1 MMTAGWLQT
10 VLHDT
15 RYALR
20 TFGKHPGFVAIAVL
34 SLMLGIG
41 ATSSIFSVIYGVL
54 ISPYPYAK
62 PDEIWAIGLRSQ
74 TGREGRGI
82 YPVEDY
88 VELTRL
94 PAFADVMATSWETV
108 LLTGDYTPESFR
120 GVLLS
125 GNAFNFLGVPPVTG
139 RTIQPSDIKPS
150 GEPEPVVVLS
160 YRLWQRLFQG
170 DPSAVGKTLR
180 LNDRPHTVIGV
191 MPPRFGWYGN
201 DGFWLPMGMIP
212 GDPRPTIPIAR
223 LAPGLSASAAQEQLH
238 ALHLRLAQERP
249 ATFPKDAFTSR
260 LTNYLDVTVASGEM
274 RNSLRLL
281 FGAVALLLLIA
292 CVNVANLQLAR
303 ATARTREMALRLSI
317 GAGRG
322 RLLRQLLTESLI
334 LSLLGGALGVL
345 FAWGA
350 TKAIVALMPE
360 FYLPNEARV
369 TLNLPVLLFS
379 LGVSL
384 VTGVLFGLAPALRSS
399 RPDLV
404 EALKDSS
411 RGAGTSER
419 SGRLRGTLVVA
430 EVALS
435 VILLVTAALT
445 IRSFVAL
452 QQVDVGFQ
460 PEGTLLVG
468 VPLPPQ
474 RYVTLEQRNLFG
486 RELLERVQS
495 LPGVRAAALGN
506 GGLPFGGPQTPY
518 AIDGLP
524 VESGQTVTV
533 NLISADYLR
542 AMGIPLRRGRTLTDA
557 EVARGDRLALINE
570 AARRLW
576 PERADPIGKRIRLSL
591 LEKPPGDRTVLI
603 DAAGSPYVTVVGII
617 GNVRNA
623 GLRDDVRPAVLV
635 PYTLIAPPQRLL
647 AVRAYGDP
655 MALLNPVRAQVRAM
669 DQQQPLARPQ
679 TVDEVLGFQTVQ
691 PRFTMSLFS
700 FFGALGLTLAAVG
713 IYSVVSYSA
722 TQRTHEIGV
731 RMALGARPI
740 EVVGLMLA
748 MGGKLVASGLGIGV
762 VGALFATRLFQS
774 QLFGVTIHDP
784 ISFASVAVVLSVV
797 ALAACYVPARRAGSV
812 DPLVALRHD

>member
-1 MMTAGWLQT
+1 MTASAWLQT

-15 RYALR
+15 RYTLR
-20 TFGKHPGFVAIAVL
+20 TFRKYPGFVAVAAL

-62 PDEIWAIGLRSQ
+62 PVEIWAIGLRSQ
-74 TGREGRGI
+74 TGRDGRGI
-82 YPVEDY
+82 YPLEDY
-88 VELTRL
+88 LELTKL

-108 LLTGDYTPESFR
+108 LLTGEYAPESIR

-125 GNAFNFLGVPPVTG
+125 GNAFNFLGVAPVAG
-139 RTIQPSDIKPS
+139 RTIQPSDIKRT
-150 GEPEPVVVLS
+150 GEAEPVVVLS

-170 DPSAVGKTLR
+170 DPSAIGKTLR
-180 LNDRPHTVIGV
+180 LNDRPHTIVGV

-201 DGFWLPMGMIP
+201 EGFWLPMGTIT
-212 GDPRPTIPIAR
+212 GEPRPTIPIAR
-223 LAPGLSASAAQEQLH
+223 LASGVSEAAAQEQLH
-238 ALHLRLAQERP
+238 ALHLRLARERP
-249 ATFPKDAFTSR
+249 ATFPKEGFTSR
-260 LTNYLDVTVASGEM
+260 LTNYLEVTVASGEM

-303 ATARTREMALRLSI
+303 ATARGREMALRVSI
-317 GAGRG
+317 GAGRK

-334 LSLLGGALGVL
+334 LSLVGGALGVL

-369 TLNLPVLLFS
+369 RLNVPVLLFS

-384 VTGVLFGLAPALRSS
+384 LTGILFGLAPALRSS

-419 SGRLRGTLVVA
+419 GGRLRGLLVIA

-435 VILLVTAALT
+435 VILLVTAVLT

-452 QQVDVGFQ
+452 QRVDVGFQ
-460 PEGTLLVG
+460 PEGTLLVS
-468 VPLPPQ
+468 VPLQPR
-474 RYVTLEQRNLFG
+474 RYATLEQRNVFG
-486 RELLERVQS
+486 RELLERVKS

-506 GGLPFGGPQTPY
+506 GGLPFGGPQSPY
-518 AIDGLP
+518 TIG
-524 VESGQTVTV
+524 GQPGPAGRAVTL

-542 AMGIPLRRGRTLTDA
+542 AMGIPLRQGRTLTDA
-557 EVARGDRLALINE
+557 EVDRGDRVALINE

-576 PERADPIGKRIRLSL
+576 REGEDPIGQSIRLSL
-591 LEKPPGDRTVLI
+591 LERPPGDRTVLV
-603 DAAGSPYVTVVGII
+603 DTSRSPELTVVGIV

-623 GLRDDVRPAVLV
+623 GLRNDVRPAVLV
-635 PYTLIAPPQRLL
+635 PYTFVAPAQRLL
-647 AVRAYGDP
+647 AIRASGDP
-655 MALLNPVRAQVRAM
+655 MALLKPLQEQVRAI
-669 DQQQPLARPQ
+669 DKEQPLGRPQ
-679 TVDEVLGFQTVQ
+679 TVEEVLGSETVQ

-700 FFGALGLTLAAVG
+700 FFGALGLMLAAVG
-713 IYSVVSYSA
+713 IYSVMSYSA

-740 EVVGLMLA
+740 EVVRLMLA
-748 MGGKLVASGLGIGV
+748 MGGTLVAIGLGIGL
-762 VGALFATRLFQS
+762 VGAVFAARLLQS
-774 QLFGVTIHDP
+774 HLFGIPAHDP
-784 ISFASVAVVLSVV
+784 ISLVAVALVLGLT
-797 ALAACYVPARRAGSV
+797 ALTACYLPARRAGSV
-812 DPLVALRHD
+812 DPLIALRHD

>member
-1 MMTAGWLQT
+1 MTTAGWFQT
-10 VLHDT
+10 VLQDT
-15 RYALR
+15 RYGLR
-20 TFGKHPGFVAIAVL
+20 SFRKQPGFFAVAVL

-41 ATSSIFSVIYGVL
+41 ATSSIFSVIHGVL

-62 PDEIWAIGLRSQ
+62 PGEIWAIGLRSQ
-74 TGREGRGI
+74 SEREGRGI
-82 YPVEDY
+82 YPIEDY
-88 VELTRL
+88 LELTRL

-108 LLTGDYTPESFR
+108 LLTGDYAPESFH

-125 GNAFNFLGVPPVTG
+125 GNAFNFLGVPPVAG
-139 RTIQPSDIKPS
+139 RTIQPSDVRPS

-160 YRLWQRLFQG
+160 YHLWQRLFQG
-170 DPSAVGKTLR
+170 EPSAVGKTLR
-180 LNDRPHTVIGV
+180 LNDRPHTIIGV

-201 DGFWLPMGMIP
+201 EGFWLPMGTTA
-212 GDPRPTIPIAR
+212 GEPRPTIPIAR
-223 LAPGLSASAAQEQLH
+223 LAPGVSVTAAQEQLH
-238 ALHLRLAQERP
+238 ALHLRLARERP
-249 ATFPKDAFTSR
+249 ATFPRDGFTSR
-260 LTNYLDVTVASGEM
+260 LTNYLEVTVASGEM

-303 ATARTREMALRLSI
+303 ATVRGREMALRLSI
-317 GAGRG
+317 GAGPA
-322 RLLRQLLTESLI
+322 RLLRQLLTESLM
-334 LSLLGGALGVL
+334 LSFFGGALGVV

-379 LGVSL
+379 IGISL
-384 VTGVLFGLAPALRSS
+384 LTGILFGLAPALRSS

-419 SGRLRGTLVVA
+419 GGRLRELLVVA

-435 VILLVTAALT
+435 VVLLVTAALT

-452 QQVDVGFQ
+452 QHVDVGFR
-460 PEGTLLVG
+460 PAGTLLVS
-468 VPLPPQ
+468 VPLQPR
-474 RYVTLEQRNLFG
+474 RYATLEQRNLFG
-486 RELLERVQS
+486 RELLERVKS
-495 LPGVRAAALGN
+495 LPGVRAVALGN
-506 GGLPFGGPQTPY
+506 GGFPFGGPQSPY
-518 AIDGLP
+518 TIG
-524 VESGQTVTV
+524 GQPGPAGGAVTV

-542 AMGIPLRRGRTLTDA
+542 AMGIPLRQGRPLTDA
-557 EVARGDRLALINE
+557 EVDRGDRVALINE
-570 AARRLW
+570 AGRRLW
-576 PERADPIGKRIRLSL
+576 REGEDPIGKRIRLSL
-591 LEKPPGDRTVLI
+591 MERPSGDRNVLI
-603 DAAGSPYVTVVGII
+603 DTSRSPELTVIGIV

-623 GLRDDVRPAVLV
+623 GLRSDIRPAVLV
-635 PYTLIAPPQRLL
+635 PYTLVAPPQRLL
-647 AVRAYGDP
+647 AIRADGDP
-655 MALLNPVRAQVRAM
+655 MALLKPLREQVRAI
-669 DQQQPLARPQ
+669 DKEQPLGRPQ

-700 FFGALGLTLAAVG
+700 FFGALGLMLAAVG

-740 EVVGLMLA
+740 EVVGLMLG
-748 MGGKLVASGLGIGV
+748 MGGKLVTVGLGIGL
-762 VGALFATRLFQS
+762 VGSVFSARLLQS
-774 QLFGVTIHDP
+774 QLFGITAHDP
-784 ISFASVAVVLSVV
+784 ISLVAVAIVLGLT
-797 ALAACYVPARRAGSV
+797 ALAACYVPARRAGSI

>member
-1 MMTAGWLQT
+1 MTTAGWLQT
-10 VLHDT
+10 GLQDT

-20 TFGKHPGFVAIAVL
+20 SFRKHPGFAAVALL

-62 PDEIWAIGLRSQ
+62 PDEIWAIGLRSHS
-74 TGREGRGI
+74 GREGRGI
-82 YPVEDY
+82 YPIEDY
-88 VELTRL
+88 LELTKL

-108 LLTGDYTPESFR
+108 LLTGDYAPESLR
-120 GVLLS
+120 GVVLS
-125 GNAFNFLGVPPVTG
+125 GNAFNFLGVPPVAG
-139 RTIQPSDIKPS
+139 RTIQPSDIRPS

-180 LNDRPHTVIGV
+180 LNDRPHTIIGM

-201 DGFWLPMGMIP
+201 DGLWLPMGTIR
-212 GDPRPTIPIAR
+212 GDSRPTVPIAR
-223 LAPGLSASAAQEQLH
+223 LAPGVSAAAAQEQLH

-249 ATFPKDAFTSR
+249 AAFPKDGFASR

-303 ATARTREMALRLSI
+303 ATARGREMALRLSI

-322 RLLRQLLTESLI
+322 RLLRQLLTESLM

-379 LGVSL
+379 LAVSL
-384 VTGVLFGLAPALRSS
+384 VSGILFGLAPALRSS

-419 SGRLRGTLVVA
+419 SGRLRGLLVVA

-435 VILLVTAALT
+435 VILLVTATLT

-460 PEGTLLVG
+460 PDATFLVG
-468 VPLPPQ
+468 VPLQPR
-474 RYVTLEQRNLFG
+474 RYATLEQRNLFG
-486 RELLERVQS
+486 RELLERVKS
-495 LPGVRAAALGN
+495 LPGVRAVALGN
-506 GGLPFGGPQTPY
+506 GGLPFGGPQSPY
-518 AIDGLP
+518 TIDGQP
-524 VESGQTVTV
+524 APAGRTVTV

-542 AMGIPLRRGRTLTDA
+542 AMGIPLRQGRSLTDA
-557 EVARGDRLALINE
+557 EVDRGDGVALINE

-576 PERADPIGKRIRLSL
+576 REGDDPIGKRIRLSL
-591 LEKPPGDRTVLI
+591 LEQPPGDRTVLI
-603 DAAGSPYVTVVGII
+603 DTSRSPELTVVGIV

-623 GLRDDVRPAVLV
+623 GLRSDVRPAVLV
-635 PYTLIAPPQRLL
+635 PYTFIAPTQRLL
-647 AVRAYGDP
+647 AIRAYGDP
-655 MALLNPVRAQVRAM
+655 LALLNPLRAQVRAI
-669 DQQQPLARPQ
+669 DKEQPLGRPQ
-679 TVDEVLGFQTVQ
+679 TVEEVLGFQTVQ

-700 FFGALGLTLAAVG
+700 FFGALGLSLAAVG

-740 EVVGLMLA
+740 AVVGLMLA
-748 MGGKLVASGLGIGV
+748 MGGKLVALGLGIGL
-762 VGALFATRLFQS
+762 VGAVFAARLVQS
-774 QLFGVTIHDP
+774 QLFGVAVHDP
-784 ISFASVAVVLSVV
+784 MSLAAVATVLGVT

-812 DPLVALRHD
+812 DPLVALRHE